1 MSQFDRFRA
10 HHSDDASGVDTEA
23 VDAADPRL
31 VKAVQEY
38 MAAVEAGQRPS
49 RQEWITRHPDIAV
62 ELGQCLD
69 GLAFV
74 QSAAATI
81 RVVEPQ
87 APDASD
93 PAAAGGLPSR
103 PLGDFR
109 LVREIGRG
117 GMGVVYEA
125 EQLSLGRRVAVKVL
139 PLAAALDPRH
149 IQRFRNEAQ
158 AAAQLHHTHIVPVY
172 AVGYERSVHF
182 YAMQLIEGQ
191 SLAEVIRELREAR
204 DGMSA
209 ADTSNGTIG
218 KSSIGMTRGAR
229 SASASGGS
237 NLGAAGAVSPPRI
250 IGLSGEPARNL
261 STLRDSRRLAFHRA
275 AARLGCDAA
284 EALEYAHSMG
294 VVHRDIKP
302 ANLLLD
308 GQGKLWI
315 TDFGLAQFYSA
326 DDGLTRSGDLL
337 GTIRYMSPEQAS
349 GRAVVLDQRTD
360 VYSLGVTL
368 YELLSLERA
377 LNGETREA
385 LLAEIGTVEP
395 QPLRSI
401 DKTIPQELETIV
413 AKAISKDPS
422 DRYSTAQALA
432 DDLNRFLRD
441 EPIRARPPALWQK
454 AFKWARRH
462 KPIMAAA
469 VIVIFLAAA
478 GFLTSTL
485 LIAREQS
492 KTRDAYI
499 LEQKKSAEA
508 SRERATA
515 ERNFQQARESVDY
528 FTRIAAEEMADNP
541 AFNDVRREMLEE
553 SLLYY
558 QDFLQEQ
565 AGNAPLGAE
574 LSATRS
580 KISSLLGEL
589 TTADALARSGYRI
602 SLLSEPAVRDDLQLS
617 ADQVIRADQ
626 LSAQWNDGRPDSRRP
641 ARSTTR
647 PSQDLLAAQTKEMES
662 GLTGLLSSKQ
672 LARLRQIAW
681 QASGPIAFNDP
692 VLCEALSLSHAQLD
706 KIRAVQVAYEVKRH
720 HPPEPGERRPG
731 PDRFRAE
738 AMTQI
743 MAQLTPAQHDAW
755 NAAMGAPFT
764 ARVRAPAPDDDRM
777 DRFDRSRGSGGP
789 GPGRDRG
796 PDQGPPDEP
805 RPGRDRRPPP
815 PPF

>member
-1 MSQFDRFRA
+1 MSQFDRFSA
-10 HHSDDASGVDTEA
+10 NDADDASGVDTEA

-31 VKAVQEY
+31 VKAVQDY
-38 MAAVEAGQRPS
+38 VTAAEAGQRPS
-49 RQEWITRHPDIAV
+49 RQEWIARHPDIAV
-62 ELGQCLD
+62 ELAQCLD

-81 RVVEPQ
+81 RVDEPQ

-93 PAAAGGLPSR
+93 PAAAGGVASR

-191 SLAEVIRELREAR
+191 SLAEVILELREIR
-204 DGMSA
+204 DGMLSM
-209 ADTSNGTIG
+209 ADTSEGTIAG
-218 KSSIGMTRGAR
+218 SSIRMTRGTR
-229 SASASGGS
+229 STPASGNS
-237 NLGAAGAVSPPRI
+237 NLAVPRAVNPPRI
-250 IGLSGEPARNL
+250 TGLSGEPARNL

-275 AARLGCDAA
+275 AARLACDAA

-377 LNGETREA
+377 LSGETREA

-395 QPLRSI
+395 RALRSI
-401 DKTIPQELETIV
+401 DKTIPHELETIV
-413 AKAISKDPS
+413 AKAISKEPS
-422 DRYSTAQALA
+422 DRYATAQALA

-441 EPIRARPPALWQK
+441 EPILRTSAGPVAEGFQVGEASQANHGGRGYGDLVGGSRLPHQHPLDRQGAVQD
-454 AFKWARRH
+454 ARR
-462 KPIMAAA
+462 
-469 VIVIFLAAA
+469 
-478 GFLTSTL
+478 
-485 LIAREQS
+485 
-492 KTRDAYI
+492 
-499 LEQKKSAEA
+499 
-508 SRERATA
+508 
-515 ERNFQQARESVDY
+515 FQPGTE
-528 FTRIAAEEMADNP
+528 
-541 AFNDVRREMLEE
+541 
-553 SLLYY
+553 
-558 QDFLQEQ
+558 
-565 AGNAPLGAE
+565 
-574 LSATRS
+574 
-580 KISSLLGEL
+580 KI
-589 TTADALARSGYRI
+589 
-602 SLLSEPAVRDDLQLS
+602 
-617 ADQVIRADQ
+617 
-626 LSAQWNDGRPDSRRP
+626 
-641 ARSTTR
+641 
-647 PSQDLLAAQTKEMES
+647 
-662 GLTGLLSSKQ
+662 
-672 LARLRQIAW
+672 
-681 QASGPIAFNDP
+681 
-692 VLCEALSLSHAQLD
+692 
-706 KIRAVQVAYEVKRH
+706 
-720 HPPEPGERRPG
+720 
-731 PDRFRAE
+731 
-738 AMTQI
+738 
-743 MAQLTPAQHDAW
+743 
-755 NAAMGAPFT
+755 
-764 ARVRAPAPDDDRM
+764 
-777 DRFDRSRGSGGP
+777 DRSVARTGH
-789 GPGRDRG
+789 R
-796 PDQGPPDEP
+796 
-805 RPGRDRRPPP
+805 
-815 PPF
+815 